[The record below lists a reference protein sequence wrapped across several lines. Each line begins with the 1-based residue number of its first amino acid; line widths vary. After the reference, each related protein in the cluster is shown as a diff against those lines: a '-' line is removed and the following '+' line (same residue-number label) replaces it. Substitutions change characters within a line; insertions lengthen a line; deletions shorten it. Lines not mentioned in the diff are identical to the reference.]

1 MSDAQPAP
9 GGPPEAGRART
20 LAPLAGLL
28 DRAERCQYEE
38 SPLKRP
44 MPLRW
49 LRAARIW
56 ARRKRL
62 EAREGR
68 AGFGPPSRFEVGE
81 LVRVR
86 DEAALRA
93 TLDAQEKLRGLI
105 FMPSQWSTC
114 GRTYTVQRVVRRMI
128 DDSLRMRPISRA
140 VMLEGVTCDDGEGS
154 PGCGAACAMIFKDD
168 WLESVPAR
176 EPSVAGEDGAIAANP
191 APLSAGS
198 GPHGEAHQ
206 LVRVRSAREILGTL
220 EVDGRLGGISPS
232 RQMLELEGQS
242 FHVARRREYLQ
253 SEKPLERAF
262 PKEWYI
268 LEGVRCDGRVLGSQG
283 PCDRLCGLLWHE
295 SWLEFPQAAG
305 VPAGS

>member
-1 MSDAQPAP
+1 MSDTQLAP
-9 GGPPEAGRART
+9 DGPSEAGRART
-20 LAPLAGLL
+20 LTWLAGLL

-56 ARRKRL
+56 ARRKLL

-86 DEAALRA
+86 DEAEIRA
-93 TLDAQEKLRGLI
+93 TLDAHEKLRGLV
-105 FMPSQWSTC
+105 FVPSQWSTC
-114 GRTYTVQRVVRRMI
+114 GRTYAVQRVVRRMI
-128 DDSLRMRPISRA
+128 DDSLNMRPISGA
-140 VMLEGVTCDDGEGS
+140 VVLKGVICDDREGA

-168 WLESVPAR
+168 WLESALAPK
-176 EPSVAGEDGAIAANP
+176 PSAAGERDAIGANP
-191 APLSAGS
+191 GLMSAPD
-198 GPHGEAHQ
+198 GEAHQ
-206 LVRVRSAREILGTL
+206 LVLVRSAREILDTL

-232 RQMLELEGQS
+232 GQMLALGGQS
-242 FHVARRREYLQ
+242 FRVARRREYLQ

-268 LEGVRCDGRVLGSQG
+268 LEGVRCDGLVLGSQG
-283 PCDRLCGLLWHE
+283 PCDRQCGLLWHE
-295 SWLEFPQAAG
+295 SWLEFPQ
-305 VPAGS
+305 PAGN